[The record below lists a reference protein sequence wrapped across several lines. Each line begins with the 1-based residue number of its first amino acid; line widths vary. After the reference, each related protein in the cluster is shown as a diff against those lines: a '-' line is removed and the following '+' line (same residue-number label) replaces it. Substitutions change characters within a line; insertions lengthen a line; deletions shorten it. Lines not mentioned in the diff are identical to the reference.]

1 MSALVEFPQEL
12 LLQPSQARL
21 AYFQNKVVAHPH
33 LKEAHGALLKAIQQP
48 AGASLIFVFG
58 PTGVGKTTL
67 RLRVEQHL
75 REAADAAAEH
85 HPGQIPVI
93 GVEAIAA
100 ERGDFKWKDF
110 YSRALTALDEPLLAH
125 KIDYG
130 VCHIRRDS
138 TGRLVVA
145 PHVAASD
152 LRGALEQALRQRQTA
167 ALIVDEAQHLKKIA
181 GGRRLLDQMDVLKS
195 LASLTGTIHVLVGTY
210 ELLGLADLS
219 AQLNRRSYDIH
230 FPRYRPDDAQD
241 MLAFQSVL
249 LTFQRHLP
257 LSREPDLVGR
267 IEYFYEQS
275 VGCVGV
281 LKNWLTRALRVAL
294 EDQAE
299 TLTSHHLEACAEPV
313 RKLLRLAREIK
324 EGEETLQERATQR
337 DELRLLLSMPTQSA
351 LPLPAKSKGRAV
363 ERKPHRDPVGRENL
377 VR

>member
-1 MSALVEFPQEL
+1 MSAPVEFPSEL
-12 LLQPSQARL
+12 LSQPTQTRL
-21 AYFQNKVVAHPH
+21 TYFQNKVVAHPR
-33 LKEAHGALLKAIQQP
+33 LKETHRALLDAIQQP

-67 RLRVEQHL
+67 RLRIEEQL
-75 REAADAAAEH
+75 REAANAAPEH
-85 HPGQIPVI
+85 SAGQIPVI
-93 GVEAIAA
+93 GVEAIAS
-100 ERGDFKWKDF
+100 ERGDFKWKD
-110 YSRALTALDEPLLAH
+110 YYTRALRALDEPLLAH

-130 VCHIRRDS
+130 ACHIRRDS

-152 LRGALEQALRQRQTA
+152 LRWALEQALRQRQTA

-195 LASLTGTIHVLVGTY
+195 LASLTGTVHVLVGTY

-219 AQLNRRSYDIH
+219 AQLNRRSCEIH
-230 FPRYRPDDAQD
+230 FPRYRPDDPQD
-241 MLAFQSVL
+241 MTAFQSVL

-257 LSREPDLVGR
+257 LTQEPDLVGHL
-267 IEYFYEQS
+267 EYFYEQS

-299 TLTSHHLEACAEPV
+299 TLTPHHLEYSAEPI
-313 RKLLRLAREIK
+313 RKLLRMAREIK
-324 EGEETLQERATQR
+324 EGEETLQERETQR
-337 DELRLLLSMPTQSA
+337 GELRLLLSMPTQ
-351 LPLPAKSKGRAV
+351 PAQQHPTKPKRGTV
-363 ERKPHRDPVGRENL
+363 ERKPSRDPVGRENL
-377 VR
+377 AH